1 MNTYPKAAILLFLA
15 FTAGGAAGF
24 FAAKKLLEQ
33 HYMELS
39 QLEIDDVKA
48 YYRKKYEGKEPVIV
62 TADTTEE
69 YRKIATRYTKP
80 DLHEL
85 ANGIKDEDEEIEE
98 DDETDELEEEEY
110 DDLDDDG
117 VIISPIE
124 TADHL
129 DPDKEPYLIDYDEFV
144 KPTDIFSKVDL
155 FYYRFDDTVC
165 NADDVIM
172 NEPEDILGWE
182 WMKILET
189 KTTAFVRNEGMATDF
204 EIHSFSKSYKEEVA
218 ARLETDKEKKFR
230 RMARKKEAMDS
241 SSDEFIE
248 HETLAKKEE
257 EKKKAAAARK
267 AKRLAAQAAEEE

>member
-39 QLEIDDVKA
+39 QLEIDDVKE
-48 YYRKKYEGKEPVIV
+48 YYRKKYEGKEPVSI
-62 TADTTEE
+62 TADTIEE

-85 ANGIKDEDEEIEE
+85 AKANKDEDEEIEE

-110 DDLDDDG
+110 DDLDDYG

-144 KPTDIFSKVDL
+144 KPTDIFDKVDL

-165 NADDVIM
+165 DADDVIM
-172 NEPEDILGWE
+172 TNPEDTLGWE
-182 WMKILET
+182 WMKTLET
-189 KTTAFVRNEGMATDF
+189 KSTAFVRNEAIATDF

-218 ARLETDKEKKFR
+218 TRLETDKEKKFR

-267 AKRLAAQAAEEE
+267 AKRLAAQAGEEE

>member
-48 YYRKKYEGKEPVIV
+48 YYRKKYEGKEPASV

-69 YRKIATRYTKP
+69 YRKIAMRYTKP

-85 ANGIKDEDEEIEE
+85 AKANKDEDEEIEE
-98 DDETDELEEEEY
+98 DDEIDELEEEEY
-110 DDLDDDG
+110 DDLDEEEMALAG
-117 VIISPIE
+117 IE
-124 TADHL
+124 TTDNL
-129 DPDKEPYLIDYDEFV
+129 DPTKEPYLITYDEYIA
-144 KPTDIFSKVDL
+144 PTDIFEKVEL
-155 FYYRFDDTVC
+155 FYYRFDDVICTS
-165 NADDVIM
+165 DDLVVP
-172 NEPEDILGWE
+172 EPEDQLGWE

-218 ARLETDKEKKFR
+218 ARLETDKEKKYR

>member
-39 QLEIDDVKA
+39 QLEIDDVKE
-48 YYRKKYEGKEPVIV
+48 YYRKKYEGKESVSI
-62 TADTTEE
+62 TADTIEE
-69 YRKIATRYTKP
+69 YRKIATKYTKP

-85 ANGIKDEDEEIEE
+85 AKANKDEDEEIEE

-110 DDLDDDG
+110 DDLDDYG

-144 KPTDIFSKVDL
+144 KPTDIFDKVDL

-165 NADDVIM
+165 DADDVIM
-172 NEPEDILGWE
+172 TNPEDTLGWE
-182 WMKILET
+182 WMKTLET
-189 KTTAFVRNEGMATDF
+189 KSTAFVRNEAIATDF

-218 ARLETDKEKKFR
+218 TRLETDKEKKFR

-267 AKRLAAQAAEEE
+267 AKRLAAQAGEEE

>member
-1 MNTYPKAAILLFLA
+1 MNIYSKPAIIALVSLGV
-15 FTAGGAAGF
+15 GGVAGF
-24 FAAKKLLEQ
+24 LVARRLLEQ
-33 HYMELS
+33 HYQELS
-39 QLEIDDVKA
+39 QMEIDDVKD

-85 ANGIKDEDEEIEE
+85 AKANKDEDEEIEE

-144 KPTDIFSKVDL
+144 TPTDIFDKVDL

-165 NADDVIM
+165 DADDVIM
-172 NEPEDILGWE
+172 NEPENTLGWE

-218 ARLETDKEKKFR
+218 SRLETDKEKKYR
-230 RMARKKEAMDS
+230 HMARKKEAMDS

-257 EKKKAAAARK
+257 EKKKAAAVRK
-267 AKRLAAQAAEEE
+267 AKRLATQAAE

>member
-15 FTAGGAAGF
+15 FATGGAAGF

-48 YYRKKYEGKEPVIV
+48 YYRKKYEGKEPVSMGV
-62 TADTTEE
+62 DTVEE
-69 YRKIATRYTKP
+69 YRKIAMKYTKP
-80 DLHEL
+80 DLHKL
-85 ANGIKDEDEEIEE
+85 ANGNKDEDEEIEE

-110 DDLDDDG
+110 LDLDDESL
-117 VIISPIE
+117 IISPIE

-172 NEPEDILGWE
+172 NDPEDTLGWE
-182 WMKILET
+182 WMKTLET
-189 KTTAFVRNEGMATDF
+189 KSTAFVRNEAIATDF

-218 ARLETDKEKKFR
+218 ARLETDKEKKYR

-248 HETLAKKEE
+248 HDAIAKKEA

-267 AKRLAAQAAEEE
+267 AKRLAVQAAEEE